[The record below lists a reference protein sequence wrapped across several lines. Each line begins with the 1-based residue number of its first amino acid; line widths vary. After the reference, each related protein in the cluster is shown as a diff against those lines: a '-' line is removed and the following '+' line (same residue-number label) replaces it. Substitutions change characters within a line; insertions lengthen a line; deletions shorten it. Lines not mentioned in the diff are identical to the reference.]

1 MEWIR
6 NWAMQVAGITVLAAI
21 CDVIMPRG
29 NMQKYVRM
37 VMGLVLIIALV
48 KPLIGINGERF
59 GAALSDSRARA
70 AEMKNSMTER
80 ERNEVLRV
88 YRAKLA
94 ESIDNELRAADICA
108 AEIDVAVEEENDG
121 RFGDITEVT
130 VTLGGSAGNDAA
142 DSARTLICK
151 KFGVSRDNIRITD
164 G

>member
-48 KPLIGINGERF
+48 KPLSGITGERF
-59 GAALSDSRARA
+59 GAVLSDSRARA
-70 AEMKNSMTER
+70 VEMKNSMTER
-80 ERNEVLRV
+80 ERSEVLRV

-108 AEIDVAVEEENDG
+108 AEIDVAVEE
-121 RFGDITEVT
+121 
-130 VTLGGSAGNDAA
+130 
-142 DSARTLICK
+142 
-151 KFGVSRDNIRITD
+151 
-164 G
+164 

>member
-48 KPLIGINGERF
+48 KPLSGITGERF

-70 AEMKNSMTER
+70 VEMKNSMTER
-80 ERNEVLRV
+80 ERSEVLRV

-94 ESIDNELRAADICA
+94 ESIDNELRAA
-108 AEIDVAVEEENDG
+108 EIDVAVEEDTDG
-121 RFGDITEVT
+121 RFGDRPEVT
-130 VTLGGSAGNDAA
+130 VTLGGSAGKNAA
-142 DSARTLICK
+142 DSAKTLICK

>member
-48 KPLIGINGERF
+48 KPLSGITGERF

-70 AEMKNSMTER
+70 VEMKNSMTER
-80 ERNEVLRV
+80 ERSEVLRV

-108 AEIDVAVEEENDG
+108 AEEETDG

-130 VTLGGSAGNDAA
+130 VTLGGSAGKNAA
-142 DSARTLICK
+142 GSAKTLICK
-151 KFGVSRDNIRITD
+151 KFRVRRDNIRITD